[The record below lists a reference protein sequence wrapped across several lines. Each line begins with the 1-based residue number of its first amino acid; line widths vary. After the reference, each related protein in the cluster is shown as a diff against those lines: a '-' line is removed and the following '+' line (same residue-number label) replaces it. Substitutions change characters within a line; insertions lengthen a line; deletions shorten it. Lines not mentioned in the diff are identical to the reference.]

1 MVERATAE
9 FLSQIG
15 PMPFGVY
22 EAPTTVGSPREKPK
36 PSHRGELTVSGRVG
50 GNDTETFP
58 KSDRTRALTLT
69 LTLTLTKA

>member
-9 FLSQIG
+9 FLSQIR

-22 EAPTTVGSPREKPK
+22 EAPTAVRSPREKPK
-36 PSHRGELTVSGRVG
+36 PDHGGELGVSGRVG
-50 GNDTETFP
+50 RNDTETFL
-58 KSDRTRALTLT
+58 KDDRTRARTLI